1 MEKEKREGA
10 QGKIASFLFRI
21 EQSRG
26 RGGRLAA
33 AALAGD
39 LGHGGGQGGGE
50 NGEGLERIRSPPS
63 PWAGVAQGGSSSGG
77 GGLRRRRLWGGG
89 AGKHGRGREAA
100 GECVAGCGAVRGYL

>member
-63 PWAGVAQGGSSSGG
+63 PWAGVAQGGGSSGG
-77 GGLRRRRLWGGG
+77 GGLRRRRLWAAALGSTGEGGRRL
-89 AGKHGRGREAA
+89 GR
-100 GECVAGCGAVRGYL
+100 CVARCGAVGGYL